1 MPEAARQDSPKEEEL
16 IRLVLDGQTHYYH
29 DLIRP
34 YERKVF
40 QLLRLML
47 RNEADA
53 EDASQETFLRAYRN
67 LSKLRDPS
75 RFGPWLMQIA
85 ANAARVRLR
94 EQKRNQHESLEGN
107 DDSDSDAPRQFADW
121 SDLPSEVFE
130 KKEFRLAVAAAIE
143 GLPPHYREV
152 IILADVDGLS
162 STEIAEILGLTVD
175 TVKMRLHRA
184 RMRVQERLRPV
195 FQPRWT
201 DHLRRL
207 KGMSPWSRAGR

>member
-1 MPEAARQDSPKEEEL
+1 MGESAQPARPKEAEL
-16 IRLVLDGQTHYYH
+16 IRLVVDGHTHYYH

-67 LSKLRDPS
+67 LAKLRDAS
-75 RFGPWLMQIA
+75 RFGAWLMQIA

-94 EQKRNQHESLEGN
+94 DQKKNHHEPLEGN
-107 DDSDSDAPRQFADW
+107 DDSDSEAPRQFADW

-143 GLPPHYREV
+143 SLPPHYREV
-152 IILADVDGLS
+152 IVLADVEGMS
-162 STEIAEILGLTVD
+162 AAEICEILGLTVD

-184 RMRVQERLRPV
+184 RMRVQEKLRPV
-195 FQPRWT
+195 FQPRLT

-207 KGMSPWSRAGR
+207 KGMSPWSRAGK